1 MKFLTRRIY
10 LILVFL
16 AILSFETTANSK
28 DNKILYV
35 KADVSNYF
43 SGILFSDQ
51 YYTEDAFKR
60 LNKAKNLKNRHTN
73 YNIHFIRTL
82 VLLEKFDQAIAF
94 SKNIWRE
101 DILLFEADLLIGLD
115 YFIKKDYL
123 KAEKYFKRLKGNS
136 DYELFF
142 EGFLSNILL
151 SLIKFSNQEVEKGM
165 EIFEKIPNHYNNLKK
180 IQNVFLLCHLD
191 DPKTHAAF
199 KELVDDARID
209 YSRYNFFLINYL
221 LFKNKNQEVQKVID
235 KARKAH
241 NSNLLIKQTEKFIID
256 GEDNKIKK
264 IFNCKNSKDIIAE
277 FFYIIANIYAVDT
290 NYQLSNFFLKISLF
304 LNSKFIPNKSLLAEN
319 YFYQKKYE
327 LSKNVYNSLKVI
339 GSAYSWHA
347 SLSYAVIL
355 SDTKGEEYSASSLQ
369 KEFDLLTNPSYEHFY
384 EIANFYKD
392 SDQYSKSIKYYTLAL
407 ESLSEDHHLIPKILD
422 RRGTS
427 YERLGEWEKAEK
439 DLLKSLELLPDQ
451 PFVLNYLAYSW
462 IDNGRNIDE
471 AIKMLKKATGM
482 REDSGYIID
491 SLGWAYYVNKN
502 YLEAE
507 KYLQRAVEL
516 MPLDPVINDHYA
528 DVLWMLEKNIQARY
542 FWKHVL
548 SLDDTEMELKT
559 NIRKKIIF
567 GVEESL

>member
-1 MKFLTRRIY
+1 MKFLTRKIY

-28 DNKILYV
+28 DSKILYAS
-35 KADVSNYF
+35 ADVSNYF

-51 YYTEDAFKR
+51 YYTEDAFKH
-60 LNKAKNLKNRHTN
+60 LKKAKNLKNSHTN

-94 SKNIWRE
+94 SKNVWRE

-115 YFIKKDYL
+115 YFIKEDYL

-136 DYELFF
+136 DYELLF

-151 SLIKFSNQEVEKGM
+151 SWIKFSNQEVDEGM

-180 IQNVFLLCHLD
+180 IQNAFLLCYLD
-191 DPKTHAAF
+191 DSKTHAAF
-199 KELVDDARID
+199 EELVDDERID

-221 LFKNKNQEVQKVID
+221 LLENKNKEAQKVIN

-256 GEDNKIKK
+256 GEDKKIKNF
-264 IFNCKNSKDIIAE
+264 FNCRNNKDIIAE
-277 FFYIIANIYAVDT
+277 FFYVIANIYSVDA
-290 NYQLSNFFLKISLF
+290 NYQLSNFFLKISIF

-339 GSAYSWHA
+339 GSAYSWYA
-347 SLSYAVIL
+347 SLSNAVIL
-355 SDTKGEEYSASSLQ
+355 SDTKGEEYSALSLQ

-392 SDQYSKSIKYYTLAL
+392 SEQHSKSIKYYTLAL
-407 ESLSEDHHLIPKILD
+407 ENLNEGHHLIPKILD

-427 YERLGEWEKAEK
+427 YERLGEWEKSEK
-439 DLLKSLELLPDQ
+439 DLLKSLKLLPDQ

-462 IDNGRNIDE
+462 VDKGKNIDQ
-471 AIKMLKKATGM
+471 AIKMLKKATGI
-482 REDSGYIID
+482 RKDSGYIID

-502 YLEAE
+502 YLDAE

-528 DVLWMLEKNIQARY
+528 DALWMLEKNIQARY

-548 SLDDTEMELKT
+548 SLDDTEIELKAK
-559 NIRKKIIF
+559 IRQKIIF

>member
-1 MKFLTRRIY
+1 MKFLTRKIY

-28 DNKILYV
+28 DSKILYAS
-35 KADVSNYF
+35 ADVSNYF

-51 YYTEDAFKR
+51 YYTEDAFKH
-60 LNKAKNLKNRHTN
+60 LKKAKNLKNSHTN

-94 SKNIWRE
+94 SKNVWRE

-115 YFIKKDYL
+115 YFIKEDYL

-136 DYELFF
+136 DYELLF

-151 SLIKFSNQEVEKGM
+151 SWIKFSNQEVEEGM

-180 IQNVFLLCHLD
+180 IQNAFLLCYLD
-191 DPKTHAAF
+191 DSKTHAAF
-199 KELVDDARID
+199 EELVDDERID

-221 LFKNKNQEVQKVID
+221 LLENKNKEAQKVIN

-256 GEDNKIKK
+256 GEDKKIKNF
-264 IFNCKNSKDIIAE
+264 FNCKNNKDIIAE
-277 FFYIIANIYAVDT
+277 FFYVIANIYAVDT

-339 GSAYSWHA
+339 GSTYSWYA
-347 SLSYAVIL
+347 SLSNAVIL
-355 SDTKGEEYSASSLQ
+355 SDTKGEEYSALSLQ

-392 SDQYSKSIKYYTLAL
+392 SEQHSKSIKYYTLAL
-407 ESLSEDHHLIPKILD
+407 ENLNEGHHFIPKILD

-427 YERLGEWEKAEK
+427 YERLGEWEKSEK
-439 DLLKSLELLPDQ
+439 DLLKSLKLLPDQ

-462 IDNGRNIDE
+462 VDKGKNIDQ
-471 AIKMLKKATGM
+471 AIKMLKKATGI
-482 REDSGYIID
+482 RKDSGYIID

-502 YLEAE
+502 YLDAE

-528 DVLWMLEKNIQARY
+528 DALWMLEKNIQARY

-548 SLDDTEMELKT
+548 SLDATEIELKAK
-559 NIRKKIIF
+559 IRQKIIF